1 MENISA
7 LLSAITFIFCES
19 VQWHRSRTSPNQHP
33 ALCTK
38 ESKVS
43 FKPPFLWSW
52 ALHSFQST
60 SLIWSHFILTTTR
73 VILTTPNEESRE
85 LYLHHNYHVAQNGR
99 PPLRRKLILSTA
111 FSSGVFFVVV
121 FLKPDHG
128 AHFELLK
135 STLHQSAG
143 VDSGRFGWKLWS
155 TSAMCPKL
163 QT

>member
-7 LLSAITFIFCES
+7 LHSAVTFIFCES

-38 ESKVS
+38 ESKAR

-60 SLIWSHFILTTTR
+60 SIIWSHFILTTTR

-85 LYLHHNYHVAQNGR
+85 LYLHRNYHVAQNGR

-111 FSSGVFFVVV
+111 FSIGFCCCCFF
-121 FLKPDHG
+121 KTRPWCP
-128 AHFELLK
+128 FELLK

-155 TSAMCPKL
+155 TSAMCP
-163 QT
+163 